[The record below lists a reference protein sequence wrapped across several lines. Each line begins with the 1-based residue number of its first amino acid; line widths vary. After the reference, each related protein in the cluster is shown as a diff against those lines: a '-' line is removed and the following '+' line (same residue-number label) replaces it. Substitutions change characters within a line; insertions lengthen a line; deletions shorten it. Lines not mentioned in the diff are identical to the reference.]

1 MRRRRRRKVKL
12 IFQNSRGEERVIAEP
27 SNREEV
33 NKEIPDSSM
42 IISIKSEE
50 KLIKHVNG
58 YIDSYDDWV
67 KEYDIKEY
75 KIKVFYREERIDEP
89 LFPG

>member
-1 MRRRRRRKVKL
+1 MKTKL
-12 IFQNSRGEERVIAEP
+12 CYKEFTSSNGFEELI
-27 SNREEV
+27 EEV

-89 LFPG
+89 LFPE

>member
-1 MRRRRRRKVKL
+1 MKTKL
-12 IFQNSRGEERVIAEP
+12 CYKEFTSSNGFEELI
-27 SNREEV
+27 EEV

-50 KLIKHVNG
+50 KLIEHVNG

-89 LFPG
+89 LFPE

>member
-1 MRRRRRRKVKL
+1 MKTKL
-12 IFQNSRGEERVIAEP
+12 CYKEFTSSNGFEELI
-27 SNREEV
+27 EEV
-33 NKEIPDSSM
+33 NKEIPDSSI

-89 LFPG
+89 LFPE

>member
-1 MRRRRRRKVKL
+1 MKTKL
-12 IFQNSRGEERVIAEP
+12 CYKEFTSSNGFEELI
-27 SNREEV
+27 EEV
-33 NKEIPDSSM
+33 NKEIPDLSM

-89 LFPG
+89 LFPE

>member
-1 MRRRRRRKVKL
+1 MKTKL
-12 IFQNSRGEERVIAEP
+12 CYKEFTSSNGFEELI
-27 SNREEV
+27 EEV

-58 YIDSYDDWV
+58 YRDFILSC
-67 KEYDIKEY
+67 
-75 KIKVFYREERIDEP
+75 
-89 LFPG
+89 

>member
-1 MRRRRRRKVKL
+1 MKTKL
-12 IFQNSRGEERVIAEP
+12 CYKEFTSSDGFEELI
-27 SNREEV
+27 EEV

-89 LFPG
+89 LFPE

>member
-1 MRRRRRRKVKL
+1 MKTKL
-12 IFQNSRGEERVIAEP
+12 CSKEFTSSNGFEELI
-27 SNREEV
+27 EEV

-89 LFPG
+89 LFPE

>member
-1 MRRRRRRKVKL
+1 MKTKL
-12 IFQNSRGEERVIAEP
+12 CYKEFTSSNGFEELI
-27 SNREEV
+27 EEV

-58 YIDSYDDWV
+58 YIDSYFIEK
-67 KEYDIKEY
+67 KELMNHFFQNNDGIYSFCCKSDNINFV
-75 KIKVFYREERIDEP
+75 IP
-89 LFPG
+89 H

>member
-1 MRRRRRRKVKL
+1 MKTKL
-12 IFQNSRGEERVIAEP
+12 CYKEFTSSNGFEELI
-27 SNREEV
+27 EEV

-50 KLIKHVNG
+50 KFIKHVNG

-89 LFPG
+89 LFPE

>member
-1 MRRRRRRKVKL
+1 
-12 IFQNSRGEERVIAEP
+12 
-27 SNREEV
+27 
-33 NKEIPDSSM
+33 M

-50 KLIKHVNG
+50 KFIKHVNG

-75 KIKVFYREERIDEP
+75 KIKVFYRGERIDEP
-89 LFPG
+89 LFPE

>member
-1 MRRRRRRKVKL
+1 MKTKL
-12 IFQNSRGEERVIAEP
+12 CYKEFTSSNGFEELI
-27 SNREEV
+27 EEV

-67 KEYDIKEY
+67 KAYDIKEY

>member
-1 MRRRRRRKVKL
+1 MKTKL
-12 IFQNSRGEERVIAEP
+12 CYKEFTSSNGFEELI
-27 SNREEV
+27 EEV

-50 KLIKHVNG
+50 KLIKHVNV

-89 LFPG
+89 LFPE

>member
-1 MRRRRRRKVKL
+1 MKTKL
-12 IFQNSRGEERVIAEP
+12 CYKEFTSSNGFEELI
-27 SNREEV
+27 EEV

-75 KIKVFYREERIDEP
+75 KIKVFYREERINEP
-89 LFPG
+89 LFPE

>member
-1 MRRRRRRKVKL
+1 MKTKL
-12 IFQNSRGEERVIAEP
+12 CYKEFTSSNGFEELI
-27 SNREEV
+27 EEV

>member
-1 MRRRRRRKVKL
+1 MKTKL
-12 IFQNSRGEERVIAEP
+12 FYKEFTSSNGFEELI
-27 SNREEV
+27 EEV

-89 LFPG
+89 LFPE

>member
-1 MRRRRRRKVKL
+1 MKTKLCYKEFTSSNGFEKL
-12 IFQNSRGEERVIAEP
+12 IEK
-27 SNREEV
+27 V

-50 KLIKHVNG
+50 KLIEHVNG
-58 YIDSYDDWV
+58 YRDSYDDWI

>member
-1 MRRRRRRKVKL
+1 MKTKL
-12 IFQNSRGEERVIAEP
+12 CYKEFTSSNGFEELI
-27 SNREEV
+27 EEV
-33 NKEIPDSSM
+33 NKEIPDSSI

-50 KLIKHVNG
+50 KLIEHVNG

-75 KIKVFYREERIDEP
+75 KCF
-89 LFPG
+89 G

>member
-1 MRRRRRRKVKL
+1 MKTKL
-12 IFQNSRGEERVIAEP
+12 CYKEFTSSNGFEELI
-27 SNREEV
+27 EEV

-50 KLIKHVNG
+50 KLIEHVNG
-58 YIDSYDDWV
+58 YIDSYDEWV

-89 LFPG
+89 LFPE

>member
-1 MRRRRRRKVKL
+1 MKTKL
-12 IFQNSRGEERVIAEP
+12 CYKEFSSSNGFEELI
-27 SNREEV
+27 EEV

-42 IISIKSEE
+42 NISIKSEE

>member
-1 MRRRRRRKVKL
+1 MKTKL
-12 IFQNSRGEERVIAEP
+12 CYKEFTSSNGFEELI
-27 SNREEV
+27 EEV

-75 KIKVFYREERIDEP
+75 KIKVFYREERIDEL

>member
-1 MRRRRRRKVKL
+1 MKTKL
-12 IFQNSRGEERVIAEP
+12 CYKEFTSSDGFEELI
-27 SNREEV
+27 EEV

-75 KIKVFYREERIDEP
+75 KIKVFYREERIDKP
-89 LFPG
+89 LFPE